1 MTTLSNLRAMLE
13 AVARALG
20 PDLCEQVTF
29 VGGCTT
35 GLLLNDE
42 FTKEGVR
49 HTDDVDLIVHTK
61 GLSGFHELQQTLKDK
76 GFTIPGLS
84 DTTPICAMM
93 LGDLRVDFMPDDE
106 SVLGFSN
113 RWYPAAT
120 ETATRYELAP
130 DLSIKLINPVYFL
143 ATKLEAYNGRG
154 NGDALGSRDIEDIL
168 TLVDGSD
175 SVVETVAAANVAVR
189 HYIAENLSELLK
201 DSNFE
206 NAVFSQ
212 SRGDRGRED
221 LIFER
226 LEALASA
233 KPAIGH

>member
-1 MTTLSNLRAMLE
+1 
-13 AVARALG
+13 
-20 PDLCEQVTF
+20 
-29 VGGCTT
+29 
-35 GLLLNDE
+35 
-42 FTKEGVR
+42 
-49 HTDDVDLIVHTK
+49 
-61 GLSGFHELQQTLKDK
+61 
-76 GFTIPGLS
+76 
-84 DTTPICAMM
+84 MM

-120 ETATRYELAP
+120 ETATRYELTP

-175 SVVETVAAANVAVR
+175 ALVEIVEAESAAVK
-189 HYIAENLSELLK
+189 HYIAENLHELLQ
-201 DSNFE
+201 DGNFE

>member
-1 MTTLSNLRAMLE
+1 MTTLSNLQAMLE

-20 PDLCEQVTF
+20 PELCEQVTF

-35 GLLLNDE
+35 GLLLTDE

-49 HTDDVDLIVHTK
+49 HTDDVDLIVHTV
-61 GLSGFHELQQTLKDK
+61 GLQGFHELQKTLREK
-76 GFTIPGLS
+76 GFTMPGLS
-84 DTTPICAMM
+84 DATPICAMM

-120 ETATRYELAP
+120 ETATRYELTS
-130 DLSIKLINPVYFL
+130 DLSIKLINSVYFL
-143 ATKLEAYNGRG
+143 ATKLEAYKGRG

-175 SVVETVAAANVAVR
+175 ALVETVEAADTEVK
-189 HYIAENLSELLK
+189 HYIAENLTALLA

-212 SRGDRGRED
+212 SRGDRDRED

-233 KPAIGH
+233 